1 MGDEVE
7 VDSFEI
13 PLHEQSG
20 LIDKG
25 TIDRINLQEI
35 QQQAGALNNVLTRY
49 YSGELNFGTVLP
61 EIENLGY
68 SQERAQQL
76 RRIAQTERTIRVQA
90 GGANIQQH
98 NAGTPSNLT
107 PNQLEAIDRAN
118 LQIGGRFHVYTGDD
132 GRQFVYDYRVRED
145 DGTPARFFLPAPE
158 EFNPLT
164 LSQQQEQDERLQDVA
179 PSFLIRLDPFNY
191 PTGQTPDDDFS
202 YSDKTLLDQLS
213 QDYLENPSPE
223 SFNSLRENIDLFLG
237 DDARNVFDGDDKLN
251 QFMIDIQ
258 YEADFRAQ
266 NDGRPQLLSQQ
277 EYDFLTTHPDYAF
290 NTNSIVYETLGT
302 DTRYYYDS
310 FRGRARAVP
319 TLDSRG
325 DVVSQ
330 DVTAD
335 SLRDVLPSSV
345 VFTGPLYQ
353 PPDETLSVRTAGG
366 ALNNDEQA
374 RLRND
379 MARTINGDI
388 PYRDFLQGL
397 NTEYDLN
404 SEQFFD
410 IAQIVL
416 QRNAGQSISEQDALY
431 TGFYTDEPVYVWT
444 DRGRTTMSQNPQ
456 DYINVFG
463 DRQQIRDSVDRIQRT
478 WTTTNYAVRA
488 ATNLDPRVQGVPV
501 QPQTYVIEQLERGQL
516 DPELIPPADFLPDRP
531 QNDVNITPED
541 RQPHTDYYTRPPQ
554 ATDIPIQNVLE
565 ELASGPIT
573 GPLERIDSPPVV
585 AGQQTAPVNPQTG
598 ENIPAP
604 LPQEQVQRYQEYFN
618 SRQSEFTAF
627 RNMARD
633 ILPLFAGA
641 VGGYFAFSLARSRE
655 RGTIQ
660 EILQQERIFL
670 DALDVRV
677 ENAQERLDNIQNLI
691 IQGDEQRATGY
702 QLLELLNIQ
711 RGNLAGMEDNPDINP
726 EFLQQQV
733 AVTATQLANSN
744 ARLRQISNEINQAT
758 ENLDDLT
765 NDLNDASISRTNL
778 NFRLQNL
785 MERNRQIIT
794 DVYRYNPQILQG
806 FQIGTTLGLV
816 LSGYFFPEY
825 IDIDDN
831 NDFIKADNI
840 NYNPKTLDEKKKEK
854 DPLPDK
860 PKQPFNIM
868 KAEQMMIDNTIS
880 NNNKIIQPIQ
890 KNFIPVK
897 EGNRGANL
905 TYKQIQ
911 EYKATLTPS
920 ELKNLAGQSLI
931 FGVDDYVLKKPD
943 KCMSVHNENNIIKQ
957 KKIKI

>member
-20 LIDKG
+20 LVDKG
-25 TIDRINLQEI
+25 TIDRTNLQEL
-35 QQQAGALNNVLTRY
+35 QQQAGALNNVLNRY
-49 YSGELNFGTVLP
+49 YSGELNFGSVLP
-61 EIENLGY
+61 ELQNLGY

-76 RRIAQTERTIRVQA
+76 RRIAQTERTIRIQV
-90 GGANIQQH
+90 GGANVQQH

-107 PNQLEAIDRAN
+107 PNQLEAIDRAD
-118 LQIGGRFHVYTGDD
+118 LPIGGRFHIYTGDD
-132 GRQFVYDYRVRED
+132 GRQFIYDYRVRED

-164 LSQQQEQDERLQDVA
+164 LSQQQEQEQRLQDAA

-191 PTGQTPDDDFS
+191 PTGQNPDDDFS
-202 YSDKTLLDQLS
+202 YSDKTLLDRLS
-213 QDYLENPSPE
+213 QDYLENPTPE
-223 SFNSLRENIDLFLG
+223 SLNSLRENIDLFLG

-251 QFMIDIQ
+251 QFLIDIQ

-266 NDGRPQLLSQQ
+266 NNGRPQLLSQQ

-290 NTNSIVYETLGT
+290 NPNSIVYETLGT
-302 DTRYYYDS
+302 DTRYYYDA

-335 SLRDVLPSSV
+335 QLRDVLPSSV
-345 VFTGPLYQ
+345 VFRGPLYQ

-379 MARTINGDI
+379 MAQTINGDI
-388 PYRDFLQGL
+388 SYRDFLQGL
-397 NTEYDLN
+397 NSEYDLN

-416 QRNAGQSISEQDALY
+416 QRNAGESISEQDALY

-463 DRQQIRDSVDRIQRT
+463 DRPQVRESVDRIQRT
-478 WTTTNYAVRA
+478 WRTTNYAVRA

-501 QPQTYVIEQLERGQL
+501 QPQTYVIEQLETGSL
-516 DPELIPPADFLPDRP
+516 DPELIPPPDFLQDRP

-541 RQPHTDYYTRPPQ
+541 RQPRTDYYTRPPQ
-554 ATDIPIQNVLE
+554 PTDIPVQNVLE
-565 ELASGPIT
+565 QLAEGGIT
-573 GPLERIDSPPVV
+573 GPLQRLPSPSVI
-585 AGQQTAPVNPQTG
+585 AGQQTAPVDPETG
-598 ENIPAP
+598 ENIRAP

-633 ILPLFAGA
+633 ILPLFGGA
-641 VGGYFAFSLARSRE
+641 FGGYFAFSLARSRE

-660 EILQQERIFL
+660 EILQQERRFL
-670 DALDVRV
+670 DALQVRM
-677 ENAQERLDNIQNLI
+677 ENLQENLERSKQETSRLTERFIFEEAELTRIEQRDPAGFLVPRERLILNK
-691 IQGDEQRATGY
+691 QREVET
-702 QLLELLNIQ
+702 I
-711 RGNLAGMEDNPDINP
+711 
-726 EFLQQQV
+726 LQQL
-733 AVTATQLANSN
+733 TQAES
-744 ARLRQISNEINQAT
+744 
-758 ENLDDLT
+758 NLDSLEMDI
-765 NDLNDASISRTNL
+765 LNEEISRLEVNSRVDNL
-778 NFRLQNL
+778 V
-785 MERNRQIIT
+785 ET
-794 DVYRYNPQILQG
+794 DRRILTDIYAFNPQILQG
-806 FQIGTTLGLV
+806 FQIGTTLGIV
-816 LSGYFFPEY
+816 LSGYFFPTY
-825 IDIDDN
+825 VDIEDDG
-831 NDFIKADNI
+831 DFIKADNI

-860 PKQPFNIM
+860 PRQPFNIM
-868 KAEQMMIDNTIS
+868 KAEQMIIDNTIS
-880 NNNKIIQPIQ
+880 NNNKIIQPI
-890 KNFIPVK
+890 KRNFIPVK

-905 TYKQIQ
+905 TYKEIQ

-943 KCMSVHNENNIIKQ
+943 KCMSVQNETNIIKQ